1 MLLRLAWRNL
11 FRNKR
16 RTALTLGASVFATLL
31 SFVNLAISDGSHERW
46 IEHAVRLY
54 PGHFE
59 VSLRGYRE
67 ERTLDYALPLGA
79 TELAAL
85 DGLPDGARWAPRLE
99 SFGLIS
105 ADRENASGR
114 AVQLFGVDP
123 AREEGLSR
131 LLGAIT
137 SGRMAAPADGAR
149 ELVLGDKLAENLRVA
164 PGDDVIVVS
173 ADAYGS
179 QSADRFRVVG
189 LMHVGDD
196 AFDGYGALVDLG
208 ALQSF
213 LEAPGSV
220 SHVAVFERH
229 GDDGL
234 APIGAALRARFPA
247 DRYEVLDWQE
257 LMPDLVQ
264 FMLLDDAGN
273 WVGNL
278 VLIVVVGFGLLNTI
292 LMSVLERTRELGVLR
307 ALGLRPRA
315 VFELVMLESILLTL
329 AGMALGFGLAI
340 PLVAYLAKHPIPLG
354 GGNIAATTEVFDLE
368 PVIAFGFAR
377 DSLVLLPAVLICV
390 GLFAALPP
398 AIRAARGR
406 PVDALRET

>member
-16 RTALTLGASVFATLL
+16 RTALTVSASVFATLL
-31 SFVNLAISDGSHERW
+31 SFVNLAISDGSHLRW
-46 IEHAVRLY
+46 ISHAVRLY

-59 VSLRGYRE
+59 VSLRGYRD
-67 ERTLDYALPLGA
+67 ERTLDLALPLG
-79 TELAAL
+79 EPERAAF
-85 DGLPDGARWAPRLE
+85 DALPGAQGWAPRLE
-99 SFGLIS
+99 SFGLVS
-105 ADRENASGR
+105 ADREDASGR
-114 AVQLFGVDP
+114 AVQLFGIDA
-123 AREEGLSR
+123 ARERDLTK
-131 LLGAIT
+131 LLGAIVN
-137 SGRMAAPADGAR
+137 GRMAAPADGSL
-149 ELVLGDKLAENLRVA
+149 ELVLGDRLADNLRVA

-189 LMHVGDD
+189 LLHVGDD
-196 AFDGYGALVDLG
+196 AFDGYGALADLG
-208 ALQSF
+208 ALQRF
-213 LEAPGSV
+213 LEAGGSV
-220 SHVAVFERH
+220 SHVAVFGR

-234 APIGAALRARFPA
+234 APIDAALHASFPA

-315 VFELVMLESILLTL
+315 VFELVMLESGLLTL
-329 AGMALGFGLAI
+329 VGIAIGFGISI
-340 PLVAYLAKHPIPLG
+340 PLVYYLSLHPIPLTG
-354 GGNIAATTEVFDLE
+354 SGMAASTELFDLE
-368 PVIAFGFAR
+368 PVLAFGFGR
-377 DSLVLLPAVLICV
+377 DSLVSLPLILIGV
-390 GLFAALPP
+390 GLLAALPP
-398 AIRAARGR
+398 AFRAARGR

>member
-16 RTALTLGASVFATLL
+16 RTALTLAASVFATLL

-46 IEHAVRLY
+46 IAHAVELY

-59 VSLRGYRE
+59 VSQRGYRE
-67 ERTLDYALPLGA
+67 ERTLDLALPLGDA
-79 TELAAL
+79 ERAAF
-85 DGLPDGARWAPRLE
+85 DALPGAKGWAPRLE
-99 SFGLIS
+99 AFGLVS

-114 AVQLFGVDP
+114 AVQLFGIDA
-123 AREEGLSR
+123 AREAGLSK
-131 LLGAIT
+131 LAGAIA
-137 SGRMAAPADGAR
+137 SGRMAAPADGAL
-149 ELVLGDKLAENLRVA
+149 EVVLGDRLAENLRVA

-189 LMHVGDD
+189 LLHVGND
-196 AFDGYGALVDLG
+196 AFDGYGALVDLA

-213 LEAPGSV
+213 LETSGSV
-220 SHVAVFERH
+220 SHVAVFAG

-234 APIGAALRARFPA
+234 PELDAALHASFPA
-247 DRYEVLDWQE
+247 DRYEVLDWEE

-315 VFELVMLESILLTL
+315 VFELVMLESVMLTL
-329 AGMALGFGLAI
+329 LGMAIGFAIAI
-340 PLVAYLAKHPIPLG
+340 PLVSYLSRHPIPLTG
-354 GGNIAATTEVFDLE
+354 RDIAASTEIFDLE

-377 DSLVLLPAVLICV
+377 DSLVLLPLVLIGV
-390 GLFAALPP
+390 GLLAALPP
-398 AIRAARGR
+398 AFRAARGR
-406 PVDALRET
+406 PVDALREA